1 MDPKS
6 TTSTAKVAS
15 KKPRRMTGLKRK
27 LKLMVIARQS
37 GIDLEEQE
45 RSDGSCYRICF
56 IESNETNNNSR
67 RANIRY
73 VESSHN
79 LD

>member
-1 MDPKS
+1 MVPKR
-6 TTSTAKVAS
+6 TKSTAKVAS
-15 KKPRRMTGLKRK
+15 KMPRQVIDLERK

-45 RSDGSCYRICF
+45 SEGSCYRICF
-56 IESNETNNNSR
+56 IESNETNDNSR
-67 RANIRY
+67 RAYIRY
-73 VESSHN
+73 VETSNN

>member
-1 MDPKS
+1 MAPKRKK
-6 TTSTAKVAS
+6 STAKVAS
-15 KKPRRMTGLKRK
+15 KKPRRVIYLETK
-27 LKLMVIARQS
+27 LKVMVIARQS

-45 RSDGSCYRICF
+45 QSDGSCYRICL

-67 RANIRY
+67 SAYIRY
-73 VESSHN
+73 LETSNN